1 MTEHHM
7 IKHFH
12 DSLYYLRRAATHA
25 RLGTAEYR
33 ARLMDWVR
41 TRLGWVPDHEPSRV
55 DRVREDMRA
64 LEHRA
69 ETRVRKT
76 VRGARDR
83 VKR

>member
-1 MTEHHM
+1 MD
-7 IKHFH
+7 KHFH

-25 RLGTAEYR
+25 RLGATEY
-33 ARLMDWVR
+33 R
-41 TRLGWVPDHEPSRV
+41 TRLTGWARVRLGREPDHDPSRV
-55 DRVREDMRA
+55 DRIREDIRA

-76 VRGARDR
+76 VRGTRNR